1 MAGKLEVPTT
11 TNKRTNLTT
20 INVKKESMSNKKD
33 LLNMSVVDSK
43 LLKQHNQNN
52 SSKGDIIFNQ
62 QLKRRKS
69 KSRDAGAF
77 SVATHHK
84 NISMKIKK
92 FIEKK
97 KKI

>member
-1 MAGKLEVPTT
+1 MLELKELKKQIDDEIRREIMAGKLEVPTT

-52 SSKGDIIFNQ
+52 SSKGDIIFN
-62 QLKRRKS
+62 
-69 KSRDAGAF
+69 
-77 SVATHHK
+77 
-84 NISMKIKK
+84 
-92 FIEKK
+92 
-97 KKI
+97 